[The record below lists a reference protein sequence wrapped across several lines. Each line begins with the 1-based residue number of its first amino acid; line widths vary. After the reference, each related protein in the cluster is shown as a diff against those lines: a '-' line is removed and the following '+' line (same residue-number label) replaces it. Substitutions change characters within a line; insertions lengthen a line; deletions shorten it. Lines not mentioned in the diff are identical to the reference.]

1 MQVVDRGRKLSALFL
16 QSQAA
21 VLRLADCACVEQRRY
36 RAAWHDPRTKML
48 NQGITGSGAALE
60 KDKGEPLVKNET
72 VVDLIKDLT
81 AKLSAVAEEFNGRVA
96 HAADSEP
103 VDGEHEPSETALV
116 ARAQAVLAD
125 RRTRRQFLPA
135 ELFHEPAW
143 DMLLA
148 LFVSRDDRQPMNIK
162 ALVSMSDA
170 PVTTSQRWIEHLH
183 KLKLIDRVI
192 DPADRRR
199 VEISLS
205 HTGDQAMRAYLRSLL
220 QR

>member
-1 MQVVDRGRKLSALFL
+1 MAVSIKGRMSKS
-16 QSQAA
+16 
-21 VLRLADCACVEQRRY
+21 
-36 RAAWHDPRTKML
+36 
-48 NQGITGSGAALE
+48 GSWE
-60 KDKGEPLVKNET
+60 KEGLLVNNES

-96 HAADSEP
+96 QASEP
-103 VDGEHEPSETALV
+103 IAAGDVPSEAMLV
-116 ARAQAVLAD
+116 ERANAVLAE
-125 RRTRRQFLPA
+125 RRMRRQFLPE

-148 LFVSRDDRQPMNIK
+148 LFVSRDDRAPMNIK

-192 DPADRRR
+192 DPTDRRR

-205 HTGDQAMRAYLRSLL
+205 HTGEQAMRSYLRGIKR
-220 QR
+220 Q

>member
-1 MQVVDRGRKLSALFL
+1 M
-16 QSQAA
+16 
-21 VLRLADCACVEQRRY
+21 
-36 RAAWHDPRTKML
+36 
-48 NQGITGSGAALE
+48 
-60 KDKGEPLVKNET
+60 KNES

-96 HAADSEP
+96 HAADPEP
-103 VDGEHEPSETALV
+103 VGDEPSEADLV
-116 ARAQAVLAD
+116 RQAEVVLAD
-125 RRTRRQFLPA
+125 RRVRRQFLPA

-148 LFVSRDDRQPMNIK
+148 LFVSRDERQPMNIK

-192 DPADRRR
+192 DSADRRR

-205 HTGDQAMRAYLRSLL
+205 HDGDQAMRAYLRSL
-220 QR
+220 RRR

>member
-1 MQVVDRGRKLSALFL
+1 M
-16 QSQAA
+16 
-21 VLRLADCACVEQRRY
+21 
-36 RAAWHDPRTKML
+36 
-48 NQGITGSGAALE
+48 
-60 KDKGEPLVKNET
+60 KNES
-72 VVDLIKDLT
+72 VVELIKDLT

-96 HAADSEP
+96 QAAVPTPPGD
-103 VDGEHEPSETALV
+103 EPSEAALV
-116 ARAQAVLAD
+116 EHATAILAD
-125 RRTRRQFLPA
+125 RRLRRQFLPG

-148 LFVSRDDRQPMNIK
+148 LFASRDDRLPMNIK

-192 DPADRRR
+192 DPTDRRR

-205 HTGDQAMRAYLRSLL
+205 YVGEQAMRSYLRALKT
-220 QR
+220 R

>member
-1 MQVVDRGRKLSALFL
+1 
-16 QSQAA
+16 
-21 VLRLADCACVEQRRY
+21 
-36 RAAWHDPRTKML
+36 
-48 NQGITGSGAALE
+48 
-60 KDKGEPLVKNET
+60 VKNES
-72 VVDLIKDLT
+72 VVELIKDLT

-96 HAADSEP
+96 HAAEEVP
-103 VDGEHEPSETALV
+103 VGEENDEAALV
-116 ARAQAVLAD
+116 DYAETVLEQ
-125 RRTRRQFLPA
+125 RRMRRQFLPG

-148 LFVSRDDRQPMNIK
+148 LFVSRDARLPMNIK

-192 DPADRRR
+192 DPTDRRR

-205 HTGDQAMRAYLRSLL
+205 HTGDQAMKAYLRALKH
-220 QR
+220 Q

>member
-1 MQVVDRGRKLSALFL
+1 MSKS
-16 QSQAA
+16 
-21 VLRLADCACVEQRRY
+21 
-36 RAAWHDPRTKML
+36 
-48 NQGITGSGAALE
+48 GSSE
-60 KDKGEPLVKNET
+60 KEGLLVKNES

-96 HAADSEP
+96 EASEP
-103 VDGEHEPSETALV
+103 KPAGDVPSEAMLV
-116 ARAQAVLAD
+116 ERANAVLAD
-125 RRTRRQFLPA
+125 RRMRRQFLPE

-148 LFVSRDDRQPMNIK
+148 LFVSRDDRAPMNIK

-192 DPADRRR
+192 DPTDRRR

-205 HTGDQAMRAYLRSLL
+205 DSGEQAMRSYLRALA
-220 QR
+220 RR

>member
-1 MQVVDRGRKLSALFL
+1 M
-16 QSQAA
+16 
-21 VLRLADCACVEQRRY
+21 
-36 RAAWHDPRTKML
+36 
-48 NQGITGSGAALE
+48 
-60 KDKGEPLVKNET
+60 KNES
-72 VVDLIKDLT
+72 VVELIKDLT

-96 HAADSEP
+96 QAAQPTS
-103 VDGEHEPSETALV
+103 VGEVPNT
-116 ARAQAVLAD
+116 AVLVEHAQTVLAE
-125 RRTRRQFLPA
+125 RRLRRQFLPG

-148 LFVSRDDRQPMNIK
+148 LFVSRDERLPMNIK

-192 DPADRRR
+192 DPTDRRR

-205 HTGDQAMRAYLRSLL
+205 HAGDLAMTAYLRALK

>member
-1 MQVVDRGRKLSALFL
+1 M
-16 QSQAA
+16 
-21 VLRLADCACVEQRRY
+21 
-36 RAAWHDPRTKML
+36 
-48 NQGITGSGAALE
+48 
-60 KDKGEPLVKNET
+60 KNES
-72 VVDLIKDLT
+72 VVELIKDLT

-96 HAADSEP
+96 HAAEQAPADE
-103 VDGEHEPSETALV
+103 GPSEAALV
-116 ARAQAVLAD
+116 DHASMVLEE
-125 RRTRRQFLPA
+125 RRTRRHFLPG

-148 LFVSRDDRQPMNIK
+148 LFVSRDARLPMNIK

-192 DPADRRR
+192 DPTDRRR

-205 HTGDQAMRAYLRSLL
+205 HTGDQAMKAYLRALK
-220 QR
+220 RR